1 MLHIQKKKKKEE
13 EDVVYWQMELPAMLR
28 SKLMEKLIPEWGL
41 VFSCRLIH
49 VLGATIDPK

>member
-1 MLHIQKKKKKEE
+1 
-13 EDVVYWQMELPAMLR
+13 MLR